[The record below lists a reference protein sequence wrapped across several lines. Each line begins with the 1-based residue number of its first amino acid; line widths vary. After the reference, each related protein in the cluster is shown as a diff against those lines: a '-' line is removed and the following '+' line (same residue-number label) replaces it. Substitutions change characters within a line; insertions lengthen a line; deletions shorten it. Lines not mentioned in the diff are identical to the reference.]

1 MQSKLSA
8 TVSLQ
13 VPPASHLMLEKVGFS
28 VGDKFLLWLPPGL
41 QTFLLQIG
49 GAWDYLMSW
58 ALFFQKA
65 NRQT

>member
-13 VPPASHLMLEKVGFS
+13 VPPAGHLMLGKVGFS
-28 VGDKFLLWLPPGL
+28 VGEKFLLWLPPGV

-65 NRQT
+65 NSQT